1 MDLRINVYCCHINKL
16 LLSLIILF
24 FMHSLIYASF
34 PIEEINDNTINSFL
48 SEDKKDD
55 EPSISI
61 YILRGV
67 LFFSILISGLY
78 FLFRSWWR
86 AWRNQVKWVRILT
99 YVVLGILSLV
109 LLLSI
114 FFGIVGVYNPGG

>member
-1 MDLRINVYCCHINKL
+1 MYYCYIKKSL
-16 LLSLIILF
+16 LFLIILLF
-24 FMHSLIYASF
+24 TQNLIYASF
-34 PIEEINDNTINSFL
+34 PIEDINDNAINSFL
-48 SEDKKDD
+48 SEDMKDD

-67 LFFSILISGLY
+67 LFFSILITGLY
-78 FLFRSWWR
+78 FLFRSWWK

-99 YVVLGILSLV
+99 YVVLGILSLF

>member
-1 MDLRINVYCCHINKL
+1 
-16 LLSLIILF
+16 
-24 FMHSLIYASF
+24 MHSLIYASF
-34 PIEEINDNTINSFL
+34 PIEEINDNAINSFL
-48 SEDKKDD
+48 SEEKNDD
-55 EPSISI
+55 DPSISI
-61 YILRGV
+61 YFLRGV
-67 LFFSILISGLY
+67 LFFSILIPGLF

-99 YVVLGILSLV
+99 YVLLGILSLV

>member
-1 MDLRINVYCCHINKL
+1 MYYCYIKKS

-24 FMHSLIYASF
+24 FMHSPIYASF
-34 PIEEINDNTINSFL
+34 PIEDINDNSINTFL
-48 SEDKKDD
+48 IEDNKDD
-55 EPSISI
+55 KTSLSV
-61 YILRGV
+61 YVLRGV
-67 LFFSILISGLY
+67 LFFSILIPGLY

>member
-1 MDLRINVYCCHINKL
+1 MYYCYIKKSL
-16 LLSLIILF
+16 LFLTILLF
-24 FMHSLIYASF
+24 THSLVYASF
-34 PIEEINDNTINSFL
+34 TIEEINENAINSFF
-48 SEDKKDD
+48 SEDNKDD
-55 EPSISI
+55 EPSLSI

-67 LFFSILISGLY
+67 LFFLILIPALY

-86 AWRNQVKWVRILT
+86 AWRNQVRWVRILT

-114 FFGIVGVYNPGG
+114 FFGSVGLYNPGG

>member
-1 MDLRINVYCCHINKL
+1 MYYCYIKKSL
-16 LLSLIILF
+16 LFLIILF
-24 FMHSLIYASF
+24 FMHSLVFASF
-34 PIEEINDNTINSFL
+34 PIEEINENAIISFF
-48 SEDKKDD
+48 SEDNKDD
-55 EPSISI
+55 EPSLSI

-67 LFFSILISGLY
+67 LFFSILIPALY

-114 FFGIVGVYNPGG
+114 FFGSVGVYNPGG

>member
-1 MDLRINVYCCHINKL
+1 MYYCYIKKSL
-16 LLSLIILF
+16 FSLIILF

-34 PIEEINDNTINSFL
+34 PIEDINENAINSFL
-48 SEDKKDD
+48 SEDNKDD
-55 EPSISI
+55 EPSLSI

-67 LFFSILISGLY
+67 LFFSILIPGLY

-86 AWRNQVKWVRILT
+86 AWQNQVKWVRILT

-114 FFGIVGVYNPGG
+114 FFGSVGLYNPGG

>member
-1 MDLRINVYCCHINKL
+1 MYYCYIKKS

-34 PIEEINDNTINSFL
+34 PIEDINENAINSFL
-48 SEDKKDD
+48 SEDNKDD
-55 EPSISI
+55 EPSLSI

-67 LFFSILISGLY
+67 LFFSILIPGLY

-86 AWRNQVKWVRILT
+86 AWQNQVKWVKILT
-99 YVVLGILSLV
+99 YVVLGILALV
-109 LLLSI
+109 LLLGV
-114 FFGIVGVYNPGG
+114 FFAIVGVYNPGG

>member
-1 MDLRINVYCCHINKL
+1 MYYCYIKKS

-34 PIEEINDNTINSFL
+34 PIEDINENAITSFL
-48 SEDKKDD
+48 SEDNKDD
-55 EPSISI
+55 EPSLSI

-67 LFFSILISGLY
+67 LFFSILIPGLY

-86 AWRNQVKWVRILT
+86 AWRNQVRWVRILT
-99 YVVLGILSLV
+99 YVVLGILSLF

-114 FFGIVGVYNPGG
+114 FFGSVGLYNPGG

>member
-1 MDLRINVYCCHINKL
+1 MYYCYIKKSL
-16 LLSLIILF
+16 PSLIILF

-34 PIEEINDNTINSFL
+34 PIEDINENAINSFF
-48 SEDKKDD
+48 SEDNKDD
-55 EPSISI
+55 EPSLSI

-67 LFFSILISGLY
+67 LFFSILIPGLY

-86 AWRNQVKWVRILT
+86 AWRNQVRWVRILT

-114 FFGIVGVYNPGG
+114 FFGSVGLYNPGG